1 MTDPGG
7 VDVWTVHL
15 DRDVDAAHWL
25 SAAELR
31 RAAAVGDPDGR
42 RRFVVAHAALNA
54 ILADRLDLRPTALP
68 LRRNPRGRPYLPGRS
83 LHFSLAH
90 AGDRALIAVAGRE
103 VGVDLDHPRPGLDPR
118 RMAARFFTPAE
129 AARVA
134 AAGTAAYAAY
144 LRLWTRKEA
153 CVKAAGAR
161 LALGLRLPVPGAA
174 GGAVVRDP
182 SNRLPGAYFLRDLPD
197 HGLFRAAVA
206 LAGTDPAR
214 CHRRE
219 FRRDLRRKP

>member
-1 MTDPGG
+1 MTEPDG

-15 DRDVDAAHWL
+15 DRDVDAARWL
-25 SAAELR
+25 GEAELR

-42 RRFVVAHAALNA
+42 RRFVAAHAALNG
-54 ILADRLDLRPTALP
+54 ILAGLLDLRPTALP
-68 LRRNPRGRPYLPGRS
+68 LRREPCGRPYLPGSS

-90 AGDRALIAVAGRE
+90 AGERAVIAVAGRE
-103 VGVDLDHPRPGLDPR
+103 VGVDLDRPRPGLDPR

-134 AAGTAAYAAY
+134 AAGTGAYAVY

-161 LALGLRLPVPGAA
+161 LALGLRLPVPGVAT
-174 GGAVVRDP
+174 GAVVRDP
-182 SNRLPGAYFLRDLPD
+182 SGRLPGDYFLRDLPD
-197 HGLFRAAVA
+197 HDVFRGAVA
-206 LAGTDPAR
+206 LAGAHPAA
-214 CHRRE
+214 CHHHE